1 MHNNFKYI
9 LYVILLVCFASCKA
23 YQQLPTN
30 TYQQQRDSV
39 RTEYVHDS
47 VYVERE
53 RLIRVQGD
61 TVYMRDTVTV
71 TRTQKVRV
79 HDSIYIHVA
88 DTIYQIPTSV
98 PAEKTSECD
107 NPFIHR
113 SGVALWVI
121 LSLLLLSV
129 IIGIIIRFAR
139 R

>member
-1 MHNNFKYI
+1 MHRYYSIF
-9 LYVILLVCFASCKA
+9 VFLLLCLASCGVQ
-23 YQQLPTN
+23 QQLPTN
-30 TYQQQRDSV
+30 TCQQQRDSV

-88 DTIYQIPTSV
+88 DTIYQIPTTA
-98 PAEKTSECD
+98 PADKQSECD